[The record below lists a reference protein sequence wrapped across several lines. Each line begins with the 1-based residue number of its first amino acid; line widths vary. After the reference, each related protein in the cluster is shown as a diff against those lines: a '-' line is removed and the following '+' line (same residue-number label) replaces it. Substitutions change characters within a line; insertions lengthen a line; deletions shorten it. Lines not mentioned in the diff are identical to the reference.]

1 MGIGLWLLLGLGA
14 ALGDSGT
21 DVVTKRS
28 FSQLP
33 PYGMALARLLAAV
46 PFLVVTALFVK
57 VPPLGPTFWLVLAVM
72 LPLEVTAMLLYM
84 RALKVCHLSL
94 CIPFLA
100 FTPVFLI
107 LTGWLLLGEGL
118 NLWGVTGTLMIAGGS
133 YILGLGVDTAGR
145 VGIIAPLKALA
156 REPGARLMFMVA
168 VIYSC
173 TAALFKLAILH
184 SDPDFFGVAYPLI
197 LIVLLAAAFPW
208 SPVRLG
214 PTIKAHY
221 GWWLVMGFCFALSII
236 TLANGLKLAPATYL
250 IAVKRM
256 SLLLSVTLGG
266 LWLQERPFLPR
277 LLGAGLMCSGVVLI
291 ALRG

>member
-168 VIYSC
+168 AIYSC

-266 LWLQERPFLPR
+266 LWLKERPFLPR

>member
-1 MGIGLWLLLGLGA
+1 
-14 ALGDSGT
+14 
-21 DVVTKRS
+21 
-28 FSQLP
+28 
-33 PYGMALARLLAAV
+33 
-46 PFLVVTALFVK
+46 
-57 VPPLGPTFWLVLAVM
+57 
-72 LPLEVTAMLLYM
+72 MLLYM
-84 RALKVCHLSL
+84 RALKLCHLSL

-133 YILGLGVDTAGR
+133 YILGLGVDTAGQ
-145 VGIIAPLKALA
+145 VGIFAPLKALA

-168 VIYSC
+168 AIYSL

-197 LIVLLAAAFPW
+197 LIVLLVVRLSLEPG
-208 SPVRLG
+208 PVR
-214 PTIKAHY
+214 PSFKAHY

-236 TLANGLKLAPATYL
+236 TLANGLKLAPAAYL

-256 SLLLSVTLGG
+256 SLLMSVTLGG

-277 LLGAGLMCSGVVLI
+277 LWEPGSCAPGWSLLPCEDRAGA
-291 ALRG
+291 

>member
-266 LWLQERPFLPR
+266 LWLKERPFLPR

>member
-1 MGIGLWLLLGLGA
+1 MGLGLWLLLGLGA

-46 PFLVVTALFVK
+46 PFLVVAALFVK
-57 VPPLGPTFWLVLAVM
+57 VPPLGPTVWLVLAVM

-145 VGIIAPLKALA
+145 VGIFAPLKALA

-266 LWLQERPFLPR
+266 LWLKERPFLPR